1 MESVKLLRYDNSD
14 DKKCEHAY
22 HVQFEDDSSGLL
34 LFPWRY
40 VGHDMPI
47 RIPVGTTVSVSY
59 LKDKRREIVDWI
71 GVIRK

>member
-1 MESVKLLRYDNSD
+1 MESVKLLKYENSD
-14 DKKCEHAY
+14 NEKYEHIY
-22 HVQFEDDSSGLL
+22 QVQFEDDSSGSL

-47 RIPVGTTVSVSY
+47 RIPIGTTVSVSY
-59 LKDKRREIVDWI
+59 LKDKRREVVDWL

>member
-1 MESVKLLRYDNSD
+1 MESVKLLKYENSD
-14 DKKCEHAY
+14 GKKYEHIY
-22 HVQFEDDSSGLL
+22 QVQFEDDSSGLL

-47 RIPVGTTVSVSY
+47 RIPIGTTVSVSY
-59 LKDKRREIVDWI
+59 LKDNQRKVVDWI